1 MSKRCRTNRC
11 ITIGV
16 RKKIS
21 ISLSRDL
28 LKRIDQSP
36 VSRSVLIE
44 RACRA
49 YIAGLEKTR
58 QETKDIQIINSRAD
72 GLNEEAADVLEY
84 QLGEYL

>member
-1 MSKRCRTNRC
+1 MSKRSRTNPC

-36 VSRSVLIE
+36 VSRSVLVE
-44 RACRA
+44 KACRA
-49 YIAGLEKTR
+49 YLARLREMNDIRLIEAHADRLN
-58 QETKDIQIINSRAD
+58 QEAM
-72 GLNEEAADVLEY
+72 DVIGY
-84 QLGEYL
+84 QRLP